1 MARKEYEM
9 TARQLADLLNACKP
23 VPYIIVGGMPPR
35 SPQERANDAW
45 RALGRELGFV
55 WDTVQSISGKDQ
67 RFTSEEATPHG
78 GEV

>member
-9 TARQLADLLNACKP
+9 TEAQLAKLLEACRP

-45 RALGRELGFV
+45 RDLGRELGFV
-55 WDTVQSISGKDQ
+55 WDTVSISGKDQ
-67 RFTSEEATPHG
+67 RLFTAEEATP
-78 GEV
+78 